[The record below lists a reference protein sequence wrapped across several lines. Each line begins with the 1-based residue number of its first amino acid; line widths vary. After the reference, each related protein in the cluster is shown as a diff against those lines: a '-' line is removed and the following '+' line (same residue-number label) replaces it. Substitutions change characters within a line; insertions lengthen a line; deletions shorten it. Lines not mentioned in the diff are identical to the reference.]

1 MNAQL
6 SEARSSGQRDSPEP
20 IVIAISSDSMGRG
33 DEELGKV
40 LLRNY
45 IHTLTDMSHKP
56 EVLIFFNSGVTL
68 ATEGSPVL
76 ADLAALE
83 DQGVRIL
90 LCGTCLAHYDL
101 KDQVK
106 VGEIS
111 NMYTISETMLHAAKV
126 INL

>member
-1 MNAQL
+1 MNVEF
-6 SEARSSGQRDSPEP
+6 SEARSAGQQDSPET

-45 IHTLTDMSHKP
+45 IHALTDIEHKP
-56 EVLIFFNSGVTL
+56 QVLIFFNSGVTL
-68 ATEGSPVL
+68 ATEGSPL
-76 ADLAALE
+76 LTDLALLE

-111 NMYTISETMLHAAKV
+111 NMYAISETMLRAAKV

>member
-1 MNAQL
+1 MNPDF
-6 SEARSSGQRDSPEP
+6 SEQEFLPHEQETDPV
-20 IVIAISSDSMGRG
+20 VIAISSDSMGHG

-45 IHTLTDMSHKP
+45 IHTLTDISPKP
-56 EVLIFFNSGVTL
+56 HTLIFFNAGVTL
-68 ATEGSPVL
+68 ATEGSPLL
-76 ADLAALE
+76 ADLATLHR
-83 DQGVRIL
+83 QGVRIL

-101 KDQVK
+101 KEQVR

-111 NMYTISETMLHAAKV
+111 NMYAISETMLKASKV

>member
-1 MNAQL
+1 MNPELFAEEWLPQD
-6 SEARSSGQRDSPEP
+6 ENADSV
-20 IVIAISSDSMGRG
+20 VIAISSDAMGRG

-45 IHTLTDMSHKP
+45 IHTLTDIAQKP
-56 EVLIFFNSGVTL
+56 RTLIFFNAGVTL
-68 ATEGSPVL
+68 ATEGSPLL
-76 ADLAALE
+76 ADLSTLR

-101 KDQVK
+101 KEQVR

-111 NMYTISETMLHAAKV
+111 NMYAISETMLKATKV